1 MRTVAYHSGLRGPLL
16 LVLLAHCLSGC
27 APPPQTHPQSEDRY
41 RLAQSYL
48 GDGSYLLAE
57 QEIKQALSLRP
68 EEARYYEVLALV
80 YQAQGRLQLAEG
92 AYQQAL
98 QRAEA
103 PPSVLVNYS
112 TLLLL
117 RGRIDE
123 AITFIQQAL
132 RDPRYSKPAL
142 AYTNMGLAYF
152 KKGLP
157 SRAIEQFRIALEY
170 QPHLPEPYYNLGLV
184 YTQMG
189 EHDKAIRAF
198 REAIRYRPSYVEA
211 HANLGT
217 ALLEIGRQEE
227 ARAAFERVIALA
239 PDSEMAMAS
248 RKQLQHLTP

>member
-1 MRTVAYHSGLRGPLL
+1 MRTVAYRSGHAGPLL
-16 LVLLAHCLSGC
+16 LALLAYLLSGC
-27 APPPQTHPQSEDRY
+27 APSSQVRLQAEDRY

-48 GDGSYLLAE
+48 GNGSYPLAE
-57 QEIKQALSLRP
+57 QEIRQALTLNP
-68 EEARYYEVLALV
+68 DDARYYEILALV

-98 QRAEA
+98 QKADR

-123 AITFIQQAL
+123 AIVLMQQAL
-132 RDPRYSKPAL
+132 REPGYGKPAL

-152 KKGLP
+152 TKGLL
-157 SRAIEQFRIALEY
+157 SQAIEQFRMALEY
-170 QPHLPEPYYNLGLV
+170 QPDLPEAHYNLGLV
-184 YTQMG
+184 YARLG
-189 EHDKAIRAF
+189 EHNKAIRAF

-211 HANLGT
+211 HASLGA
-217 ALLEIGRQEE
+217 ALLEAGRQEE
-227 ARAAFERVIALA
+227 ARLAFERVIALA

-248 RKQLQHLTP
+248 RKQLKHLTP